1 MSITNVEE
9 VVKERFAEIM
19 NVPPAILDVDADLAS
34 EYGVDSL
41 KALKL
46 ISQVEVE
53 FDVDIEEQEA
63 QGIKKLNDVIELIK
77 GKLG

>member
-1 MSITNVEE
+1 MSIANVEE
-9 VVKERFAEIM
+9 VVKERFAGIM
-19 NVPPAILDVDADLAS
+19 NIPSETVDLDANLAS

-63 QGIKKLNDVIELIK
+63 QEIRKLNDVIDLIK
-77 GKLG
+77 GKLA

>member
-19 NVPPAILDVDADLAS
+19 RIPPEKLDLGADLAN

-77 GKLG
+77 GKLV